1 MITLQVFN
9 NTNRLYTL
17 LNSHTVTLICM
28 CDVQAEVFAHYCK
41 VCIFPCNIRQVLP
54 YLFLLRESFS
64 IGLGSSDP
72 GQRFVCVVT
81 LHQLYMTVLGF
92 LYWLVKARLSL

>member
-28 CDVQAEVFAHYCK
+28 CDVQAEVFAHYCTG
-41 VCIFPCNIRQVLP
+41 IRQVLP
-54 YLFLLRESFS
+54 YLFLLRETFS

-81 LHQLYMTVLGF
+81 LHQLYTRSEEHTSELQSH
-92 LYWLVKARLSL
+92 LNLVCRL